1 MSSVNVQISQILL
14 DASSSNAETRRIA
27 DAKLKEWE
35 KTPNFYPTLLE
46 MTFDN
51 SIDIHARSLSIIYM
65 KNGIEKYWRKSSPC
79 CLPPEEKSRIRQTIL
94 KTFEEENNALARQL
108 DVAIAKIG
116 RIDYPNDWPNL
127 IEIILQA
134 IKMYDIDPNPKN
146 RLISYRGLTLLN
158 QVIKSLSS
166 SRISRKINAIAPEL
180 LSNTV
185 SQFINNINQFI
196 TKFTEN
202 SSNEADIRYNLEFAL
217 YALKCIRKIIVF
229 GYNHNNITP
238 DSDPIKFL
246 NILLEYM
253 IKLFSIYQTLK
264 DSSPYTEL
272 LLRIIKGCGKAF
284 INIQTNNPVQFT
296 LMERCPEVVSWYWD
310 KINTYDR
317 KTCNID
323 YEIVI
328 VQGME
333 IITHLVKNPDLVPTS
348 RAEAEQ
354 NEDLKKIDN
363 ILRNVIFIPTFVEAL
378 SEVLIFKYLSFSENE
393 LSNWEFSPETFVCD
407 EDSPSCESQLRICA
421 ETLFLN
427 LFSSYSEIIA
437 PKILV
442 YVQKASEITD
452 KASKDDIL
460 LKDAIYSTIGLG
472 ANNFSEIID
481 FDSWFLN
488 NLLQEGL
495 NKSPNFVII
504 RRRIS
509 WLISKWISVKVSK
522 EIRPKIY
529 ELLISLLVPEE
540 DLVIRLTTIN
550 TVHSC
555 VDDWEF
561 ELDSYLPYNEAIID
575 LCLRLIFETTEFDCK
590 IKIINCLSVIVERMG
605 TKVVVCAEKI
615 INILPQ
621 LWDSSGEEQY
631 TFKSAII
638 VILTKFVIALRQDSM
653 QIYNITIPIIKKCLD
668 TSTKSQYYFFIE
680 DILELWQGIVQN
692 ATECSPELLSLFQ
705 PLLTLYDYGTT
716 LLTVIKITESYVVLA
731 PDVIFQQYGIDL
743 FNRLSEVIDHPKPEI
758 VKHTVRIIDF
768 SLQICHHNQ
777 CLPSIIE
784 VMMNTP
790 IFEKMLETIM
800 KEKGYCLAIVD
811 YLSIFARIMLCDA
824 NIFLNLMKHLGQ
836 KCEPPQ
842 DSILK
847 PMLQTYVD
855 RIDTIGHPRIRKLVG
870 LALSNILPILNQDTI
885 DQLQGIFVIMSDIL
899 IEVLDSGKKDLTVN
913 WHDDNNIELE
923 EESLDTIRRNELVK
937 NDPINN
943 INIFDFF
950 KSKLSE
956 LETIAGG
963 PQSFNDL
970 ILSHMDQMIV
980 LQVQKLIQ

>member
-1 MSSVNVQISQILL
+1 MSSVNQQISQILL
-14 DASSSNAETRRIA
+14 DASSPDAETRKIA

-35 KTPNFYPTLLE
+35 HTPNFYPTLLE
-46 MTFDN
+46 MTFDS

-79 CLPPEEKSRIRQTIL
+79 CLPQEEKSRIRQTIL

-108 DVAIAKIG
+108 AVALAKIG
-116 RIDYPNDWPNL
+116 RIDFPNDWPDL
-127 IEIILQA
+127 IEIVLQA
-134 IKMYDIDPNPKN
+134 TKMYDIEPNPKN

-158 QVIKSLSS
+158 QIIKALSS
-166 SRISRKINAIAPEL
+166 SRISRKINIIAPEL

-185 SQFINNINQFI
+185 SQFINNVNQFI
-196 TKFTEN
+196 TKFSEN
-202 SSNEADIRYNLEFAL
+202 SSDETDIRYHLEFSL

-229 GYNHNNITP
+229 GYNYNNITA

-253 IKLFSIYQTLK
+253 TKLLAIYQTLK
-264 DSSPYTEL
+264 EPSPYIEML
-272 LLRIIKGCGKAF
+272 LKIIKGCGKVF
-284 INIQTNNPVQFT
+284 LNIQTYNPVQFT
-296 LMERCPEVVSWYWD
+296 LMGRCPEIVSWYWD

-317 KTCNID
+317 KTCNSD
-323 YEIVI
+323 YEVII

-333 IITHLVKNPDLVPTS
+333 LITHLVKNPDLTPTS

-354 NEDLKKIDN
+354 NKDLKAIDN
-363 ILRNVIFIPTFVEAL
+363 ILKNVIFIPQFVEAL

-407 EDSPSCESQLRICA
+407 EDTPSCESQLRICA

-427 LFSSYSEIIA
+427 LFSTHSEVIT

-442 YVQKASEITD
+442 YIQQASEITD

-472 ANNFSEIID
+472 ANNFNEIIN

-495 NKSPNFVII
+495 NKSPNFIII

-509 WLISKWISVKVSK
+509 WLISKWIGVKISK

-540 DLVIRLTTIN
+540 DLVVRLTAIN
-550 TVHSC
+550 AVHSC

-561 ELDSYLPYNEAIID
+561 ELDSYLPYNETIID

-621 LWDSSGEEQY
+621 LRDSSGEDQF
-631 TFKSAII
+631 TFKSSII
-638 VILTKFVIALRQDSM
+638 VILTKLVVSLRQDSM
-653 QIYNITIPIIKKCLD
+653 KIYNITIPIIKKCLN
-668 TSTKSQYYFFIE
+668 TSTKKDYYFFIE
-680 DILELWQGIVQN
+680 DILELWQAIIQN
-692 ATECSPELLSLFQ
+692 ATECTSELLSLFQ
-705 PLLTLYDYGTT
+705 PLLTLYDYGST
-716 LLTVIKITESYVVLA
+716 LLTVLKITESYVLLA
-731 PDVIFQQYGIDL
+731 PDIIFQQHGIDL
-743 FNRLSEVIDHPKPEI
+743 YNRLSEVIDHPKPEI
-758 VKHTVRIIDF
+758 VKHTVRIIDY
-768 SLQICHHNQ
+768 SVQICNRNQ
-777 CLPSIIE
+777 CLSSIIE
-784 VMMNTP
+784 VITNTLV
-790 IFEKMLETIM
+790 FEKMLETII
-800 KEKGYCLAIVD
+800 KEKGYCRAIVD
-811 YLSIFARIMLCDA
+811 YLSVFARIMLCDV
-824 NIFLNLMKHLGQ
+824 NIFVNLMKHFGQ

-847 PMLQTYVD
+847 PMIQTYVD
-855 RIDTIGHPRIRKLVG
+855 RIDTIGHPKVRKLVG

-885 DQLQGIFVIMSDIL
+885 DQLQGIFVVMSDIL
-899 IEVLDSGKKDLTVN
+899 TEILESGKKDILVN
-913 WHDDNNIELE
+913 WQDDTVEPE
-923 EESLDTIRRNELVK
+923 EESLDTIRRKELEK
-937 NDPINN
+937 NDPISN

-956 LETIAGG
+956 LESNAGG
-963 PQSFNDL
+963 PQSFNNL

-980 LQVQKLIQ
+980 YQVQKLIQ